1 MANRTHVARLKQ
13 GVEAWNQWRRDN
25 PKIRP
30 NLSRADLIRA
40 SLRGADLRRTN
51 LGKADLSHA
60 DLRGAQMSGAD
71 LQGAALRGAELI
83 RADLRRADLRGADL
97 FGANLRGADVSY
109 ANLSRADLDYAN
121 LRGTGLSKSGLTQS
135 PGLLSGVTRPEV
147 IERQKVDASGVAS
160 CECARH
166 YPNERRS
173 LPNKLGREAAASMGQ
188 CPPKRGGGDAG
199 VAVVEVP
206 RDGCSR
212 LKASL
217 GSARREIARQ
227 LRGVDDGNGRGQGG
241 PKQFGPRNR
250 YEPVRCHELS
260 ADLTAVELATTRRS
274 DR

>member
-1 MANRTHVARLKQ
+1 MAARQPEDPAQPVQ
-13 GVEAWNQWRRDN
+13 GGSDPGE
-25 PKIRP
+25 P
-30 NLSRADLIRA
+30 
-40 SLRGADLRRTN
+40 RGADLRRTN

-135 PGLLSGVTRPEV
+135 PVVWARRGPRSSRDKRWMQAGWLDENVYRITRTSGAACQMSWAERRRPAWASALLSGAV
-147 IERQKVDASGVAS
+147 ERGSS
-160 CECARH
+160 
-166 YPNERRS
+166 RRGS
-173 LPNKLGREAAASMGQ
+173 
-188 CPPKRGGGDAG
+188 
-199 VAVVEVP
+199 P

-227 LRGVDDGNGRGQGG
+227 LRGVDDGLEDLRDR
-241 PKQFGPRNR
+241 FGDPR
-250 YEPVRCHELS
+250 CSGLS
-260 ADLTAVELATTRRS
+260 GCPGL
-274 DR
+274 